1 MKTVKQTK
9 IIHKIAQTNIIGNPW
24 KAIELFNI
32 KSYKTEVPLT
42 PDIQNWLTEY
52 FNEDIWPN
60 MMPRQPK
67 TGYNKLDILI
77 VFFGVIQKI
86 QLINIKNI
94 MTIIQER
101 KRPFRLYMLKLMIG
115 SGNLKQ
121 IVGLVH

>member
-77 VFFGVIQKI
+77 VF
-86 QLINIKNI
+86 LAL
-94 MTIIQER
+94 
-101 KRPFRLYMLKLMIG
+101 FRRF
-115 SGNLKQ
+115 N
-121 IVGLVH
+121 